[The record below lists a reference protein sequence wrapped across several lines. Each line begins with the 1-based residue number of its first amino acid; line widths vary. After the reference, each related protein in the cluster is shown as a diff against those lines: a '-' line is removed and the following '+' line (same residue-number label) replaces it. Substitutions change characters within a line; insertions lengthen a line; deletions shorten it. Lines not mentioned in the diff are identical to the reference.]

1 MPRVRQKS
9 GSLTRCLRVCR
20 RDPHAYLGVGD
31 SPWSDKD
38 FALLIMPRVLNSLE
52 YFSPDIQ
59 EDQEVLRVYIN
70 NRKAAGDS

>member
-1 MPRVRQKS
+1 
-9 GSLTRCLRVCR
+9 
-20 RDPHAYLGVGD
+20 
-31 SPWSDKD
+31 
-38 FALLIMPRVLNSLE
+38 LIMPRVLNSLE